1 MVGSAKVE
9 EPGRVQ
15 AAQNE
20 CGDDGVDATDPHRP
34 GLRERAA
41 AQLPRVVNTGDP
53 GDDEVRYERSAASA
67 LRLITSVLLGLAVL
81 GLEGLLPQA
90 SLGLENDLQHH
101 AGTWAGKL
109 GELANAIATTWSV
122 TLVVV
127 TIVIGVV
134 ARRPRAVFSSCLAA
148 MLAAGLVVV
157 VSSTSGLTPDHVTSQ
172 EWQLAVIAA
181 AMAMAATSFT
191 LFAMPIARWSV
202 AVITLFTLLG
212 VLSGDVSIASRLV
225 VVLVGQAVG
234 SIVAL
239 ALGVPSRRIGRRELA
254 EALDRSRLVVDD
266 LDELDGT
273 DARGSVPWVATSA
286 TGRRVFVKVQAVD
299 ELRAAQLFR
308 IWHALRLKDPA
319 DTATPR
325 SIRQHSEHEAFVAQC
340 ARAAGALTPAI
351 LAIGDIGEGRGIYTA
366 FETIDGE
373 TLTEVGDLSDAALRA
388 AWSQIQILHRAG
400 IAHHDLRAS
409 NLMSVGDEVWVIDF
423 GAAEVDASSE
433 ALERDLAEF
442 LSSTASLV
450 GPERAVA
457 SAVAVLGADA
467 VAECIPWLQPL
478 AATAATRASLS
489 KTDFE
494 DLRERVR
501 AAAGTSAPELPQLQR
516 ITWKGIA
523 VFVAFGVAVW
533 TLLPQLTSGIDWSA
547 AFEGDT
553 RWAALALLASA
564 LTYVGATMSL
574 AGSVH
579 QGVPFGTTF
588 LAQLAS
594 SFTNRVTPAKVGG
607 IALNLRFLVKQ
618 GIDRAT
624 AATGVAVS
632 TAMGTVV
639 HVAITLV
646 MVVWA
651 GNVGLPGISLPSGGV
666 LLLIG
671 AVSAA
676 LVALVAAVPPARAW
690 WRTSALPSLRRSWSS
705 CVDVMRSPRH
715 LVEVAGGSALVTLAN
730 LVAFVVSL
738 RAFGV
743 DESFAT
749 LAVVYLAGAAVA
761 SAAPTPGGLGATEA
775 ALVAGLAVVGVS
787 EDQAIPGV
795 LLFRL
800 ATFWVPILPGW
811 LSMLYLQHRG
821 DL

>member
-1 MVGSAKVE
+1 MV
-9 EPGRVQ
+9 
-15 AAQNE
+15 
-20 CGDDGVDATDPHRP
+20 
-34 GLRERAA
+34 
-41 AQLPRVVNTGDP
+41 
-53 GDDEVRYERSAASA
+53 
-67 LRLITSVLLGLAVL
+67 AV
-81 GLEGLLPQA
+81 A
-90 SLGLENDLQHH
+90 
-101 AGTWAGKL
+101 
-109 GELANAIATTWSV
+109 
-122 TLVVV
+122 LVVV
-127 TIVIGVV
+127 
-134 ARRPRAVFSSCLAA
+134 A
-148 MLAAGLVVV
+148 
-157 VSSTSGLTPDHVTSQ
+157 SSTFGLTPDIVTSQ
-172 EWQLAVIAA
+172 EWQLAIVAA
-181 AMAMAATSFT
+181 AMAMTATSFT
-191 LFAMPIARWSV
+191 LFAMPIAGWSV
-202 AVITLFTLLG
+202 AAITILTLVG
-212 VLSGDVSIASRLV
+212 VLGGEVSIASRLV

-239 ALGVPSRRIGRRELA
+239 AFGVPSRRIGRRELA
-254 EALDRSRLVVDD
+254 GALDRSRLVVVE

-308 IWHALRLKDPA
+308 LWQAVRLKDPG

-325 SIRQHSEHEAFVAQC
+325 TIRQHSEHEAFVAQS
-340 ARAAGALTPAI
+340 ARAAGVLTPAI
-351 LAIGDIGEGRGIYTA
+351 LAIGEIGEGRGIFTA
-366 FETIDGE
+366 FETINGE
-373 TLTEVGDLSDAALRA
+373 TLNDADRLSQPALRA
-388 AWSQIQILHRAG
+388 AWSQIRIMHRAG
-400 IAHHDLRAS
+400 IAHHDLRAA
-409 NLMSVGDEVWVIDF
+409 NLMSVDDEVWVIDF
-423 GAAEVDASSE
+423 GAAEVDASAES
-433 ALERDLAEF
+433 LERDVAEF
-442 LSSTASLV
+442 LASTASLV
-450 GPERAVA
+450 GTEQAVEA
-457 SAVAVLGADA
+457 AVAVLGPDA
-467 VAECIPWLQPL
+467 LAECIPWLQPL

-494 DLRERVR
+494 ELRERVR
-501 AAAGTSAPELPQLQR
+501 ASAGTSAPELPQLQR

-547 AFEGDT
+547 AFDADT
-553 RWAALALLASA
+553 RWAAIALLASA
-564 LTYVGATMSL
+564 LTYVGATISL

-579 QGVPFGTTF
+579 QGVPFGPTF

-607 IALNLRFLVKQ
+607 IALNLRFLIKQ
-618 GIDRAT
+618 GIDKAT

-632 TAMGTVV
+632 TALGTVV

-646 MVVWA
+646 MIVWA
-651 GNVGLPGISLPSGGV
+651 GDVGLPGISLPSGGV
-666 LLLIG
+666 LLVIG
-671 AVSAA
+671 CVVAV

-690 WRTSALPSLRRSWSS
+690 WLTSALPSLRRSWTS

-715 LVEVAGGSALVTLAN
+715 LAKVAGGSAMVTLAN
-730 LVAFVVSL
+730 LAAFVVSL

-743 DESFAT
+743 QEAFPT

-787 EDQAIPGV
+787 KDEAIPAV

-811 LSMLYLQHRG
+811 FSMLYLQHRG

>member
-1 MVGSAKVE
+1 MSRPLRMNAAMTGLTPPILIVPGSA
-9 EPGRVQ
+9 
-15 AAQNE
+15 A
-20 CGDDGVDATDPHRP
+20 
-34 GLRERAA
+34 RAA

-157 VSSTSGLTPDHVTSQ
+157 VSSTSGLTPDIVTSQ

-308 IWHALRLKDPA
+308 IWQALRLKDPA

-351 LAIGDIGEGRGIYTA
+351 LAIGDIGEGRGIFTA

-433 ALERDLAEF
+433 ALERDVAEF
-442 LSSTASLV
+442 LASTASLV
-450 GPERAVA
+450 GPERAVD

-478 AATAATRASLS
+478 AATAATRRVPL
-489 KTDFE
+489 E
-494 DLRERVR
+494 GRLRGPPRTREGGRGDKCPGAPPAPAHHLEGHRCLRRVR
-501 AAAGTSAPELPQLQR
+501 RRRVDTAPPAHQRDRLVGRLRGATPAGPPSPSWPVRSPTSARPCRWPGPCTR
-516 ITWKGIA
+516 A
-523 VFVAFGVAVW
+523 CR
-533 TLLPQLTSGIDWSA
+533 SGPRSW
-547 AFEGDT
+547 
-553 RWAALALLASA
+553 
-564 LTYVGATMSL
+564 
-574 AGSVH
+574 
-579 QGVPFGTTF
+579 P
-588 LAQLAS
+588 S
-594 SFTNRVTPAKVGG
+594 SP
-607 IALNLRFLVKQ
+607 
-618 GIDRAT
+618 
-624 AATGVAVS
+624 
-632 TAMGTVV
+632 
-639 HVAITLV
+639 
-646 MVVWA
+646 
-651 GNVGLPGISLPSGGV
+651 
-666 LLLIG
+666 
-671 AVSAA
+671 
-676 LVALVAAVPPARAW
+676 
-690 WRTSALPSLRRSWSS
+690 RRS
-705 CVDVMRSPRH
+705 
-715 LVEVAGGSALVTLAN
+715 
-730 LVAFVVSL
+730 
-738 RAFGV
+738 
-743 DESFAT
+743 
-749 LAVVYLAGAAVA
+749 
-761 SAAPTPGGLGATEA
+761 
-775 ALVAGLAVVGVS
+775 
-787 EDQAIPGV
+787 
-795 LLFRL
+795 
-800 ATFWVPILPGW
+800 PIA
-811 LSMLYLQHRG
+811 
-821 DL
+821 